1 MQALSW
7 PLAARMGQEPDMQ
20 SSWQALFYFNLY
32 RVCTG
37 FFLLTIAWK
46 LEMTQLGSI
55 ETSLFIHATLGYLI
69 LGSASMLLINLRFPG
84 FNWQLFIQV
93 LSDIVFFSIMMY
105 TSGGL
110 QSGLGALLLIT
121 LAGAGMIGRGRM
133 SLLFA
138 FLATLGLFFQE
149 MYTTTAIPSHIP
161 QYSQVG
167 LLCIAYFAVSWL
179 AHYLA
184 KCTRINEQ
192 LIKERETDLAQMAQI
207 NQLVIQDLQEGVL
220 VVDAQGVIRQRNSYA
235 DKLLKLNSFPIS
247 GTSLKL
253 SECAPEIAH
262 RINHWH
268 GDIPNNSDL
277 LRLEH
282 SNALV
287 RTRFLPIQQD
297 LRNGVVI
304 FLEDMER
311 LQEQFQQIK
320 LMALGR
326 LTANIA
332 HEIRNPLSAIHHAA
346 ELLEEE
352 LVDDPTANRLVH
364 IIQDNTQRLSRI
376 VQDILQLNR
385 HHISKQSE
393 INLHDFIQTFLED
406 FCLIESI
413 DTNRFKITVDTQA
426 FISFNRDHLNQVL
439 WNLCRNAWR
448 HCRKQAGSI
457 RIELVSVSG
466 NSIQLNLIDDGPGVD
481 PQHLK
486 QIFEPFYTTATN
498 GTGLGLY
505 IAREMCETNLASLE
519 CIESPNGGHFRITAR
534 GGNSCH

>member
-1 MQALSW
+1 
-7 PLAARMGQEPDMQ
+7 MQ
-20 SSWQALFYFNLY
+20 SSWRALFYFNLY

-37 FFLLTIAWK
+37 FFLLTVAWK
-46 LEMTQLGSI
+46 LEVTQLGSI
-55 ETSLFIHATLGYLI
+55 EASLFIHAILGYLI

-93 LSDIVFFSIMMY
+93 LSDIVFFSIMIFA
-105 TSGGL
+105 SNGL

-138 FLATLGLFFQE
+138 CLATLGLFLQE
-149 MYTTTAIPSHIP
+149 MYTAATLSPHIP

-184 KCTRINEQ
+184 KCTRTNEQ
-192 LIKERETDLAQMAQI
+192 LIKEHDTNLAKMAQI
-207 NQLVIQDLQEGVL
+207 NQLVIQDLQEGVM
-220 VVDAQGVIRQRNSYA
+220 VVDAQGIIQQRNSYA
-235 DKLLKLNSFPIS
+235 DKLLKLNSTS
-247 GTSLKL
+247 VAGDSLKL

-262 RINHWH
+262 RINHWQE
-268 GDIPNNSDL
+268 GNSSNSDL

-282 SNALV
+282 SNTLV
-287 RTRFLPIQQD
+287 RTRFLPIQSD
-297 LRNGVVI
+297 LRSGVVI

-352 LVDDPTANRLVH
+352 MAQDPTTNRLVH

-385 HHISKQSE
+385 HHVTKQSE

-413 DTNRFKITVDTQA
+413 DSNRFNITVNTQA
-426 FISFNRDHLNQVL
+426 FIHFNRDHLNQVL

-448 HCRKQAGSI
+448 HCCKQPGSI
-457 RIELVSVSG
+457 RIELASVSG
-466 NSIQLNLIDDGPGVD
+466 NTIQLNLLDDGPGVD

-519 CIESPNGGHFRITAR
+519 CIESPSGGYFRITAR
-534 GGNSCH
+534 GGNVCH